1 MGQGNSTKNDL
12 FLDVNRQHGILGY
25 MRRVKNKTIL
35 VILLL
40 WLLVPTLA
48 VCAADSAPAEFT
60 AEDLQTLVRQV
71 ETQYNGNSAHGRM
84 TMRIATEHW
93 QRTLTMEMW
102 SWQRERFLTRIE
114 APAKERGVATLKIDR
129 DVWNYLPKVDRT
141 IKIPS
146 SMMGGSWMG
155 SHITNDDLVKSS
167 QVDKEY
173 EFSLVRADEAEI
185 IIDCLPQPDTVT
197 VWGKLVY
204 SIDRP
209 TMTPAQIDYFDED
222 LKLVRHLYFDRI
234 EQIGDRTI
242 PMRMRV
248 EPVDKPGESTELIY
262 EEIAFDIGLTPEYFS
277 LRNLKKR

>member
-1 MGQGNSTKNDL
+1 MGQGNSTKNDF
-12 FLDVNRQHGILGY
+12 FLDVNRQHGILAF
-25 MRRVKNKTIL
+25 MRRVKNKTGYWL
-35 VILLL
+35 LLL
-40 WLLVPTLA
+40 WLLMPTLV

-60 AEDLQTLVRQV
+60 AEGLQALVRQV
-71 ETQYNGNSAHGRM
+71 ETQYNGNSSHGRM
-84 TMRIATEHW
+84 TMTIATEHW

-204 SIDRP
+204 TIDRP
-209 TMTPAQIDYFDED
+209 TMTPAQVDYFDED
-222 LKLVRHLYFDRI
+222 LQLVRHLYFDRI
-234 EQIGDRTI
+234 EQIGERTI

-248 EPVDKPGESTELIY
+248 EPVDKPGEYTELIY
-262 EEIAFDIGLTPEYFS
+262 EEIAFDIGLAPEYFS

>member
-12 FLDVNRQHGILGY
+12 FLDVDRQHGILGF
-25 MRRVKNKTIL
+25 MKCVKNKTFYGL
-35 VILLL
+35 VLL
-40 WLLVPTLA
+40 WLLVPTIQA
-48 VCAADSAPAEFT
+48 WSTNHTDTEFT
-60 AEDLQTLVRQV
+60 TADLQALVRHV

-84 TMRIATEHW
+84 TMKIATEHW

-185 IIDCLPQPDTVT
+185 VIDCLPKPDTVT

-204 SIDRP
+204 TIDRP

-234 EQIGDRTI
+234 EQIGERTI